1 MKTTIRR
8 GLTLSV
14 LTASALALSA
24 CSAGQITQTSDQV
37 AAVDGASADS
47 ENNEIALRDVTVHMT
62 ADGATA
68 GVKFT
73 AVNQNPANEEH
84 TLTRVTVNGS
94 VADFDGNTTIPAQ
107 GSLVS
112 DIPAEIEDLTK
123 ADDMHISYVANTV
136 ANDDFAF
143 GGNQTV
149 VFTFDNSF
157 DIEVV
162 ATVSEPQPV
171 SGTLDREAGE
181 GDQEAH

>member
-1 MKTTIRR
+1 MKTIIRR

-14 LTASALALSA
+14 LAASTLALSA
-24 CSAGQITQTSDQV
+24 CGAGQISQTSDQV
-37 AAVDGASADS
+37 AAVDGASANS

-73 AVNQNPANEEH
+73 AINQNVTNEEH
-84 TLTRVTVNGS
+84 TLTRVTVDGS
-94 VADFDGNTTIPAQ
+94 VVDFDGDTSIPAQ

-112 DIPAEIEDLTK
+112 DIPEEIERLTK
-123 ADDMHISYVANTV
+123 ADDLSISYVANTV
-136 ANDDFAF
+136 ANNDFAF

-149 VFTFDNSF
+149 VFTFDNSLE
-157 DIEVV
+157 IEVV

-171 SGTLDREAGE
+171 SGTFVREAGE
-181 GDQEAH
+181 DDH